1 MKRLAIYTAATAGY
15 TYALKPQARAIQAA
29 LFAADPCEVKIILVS
44 DGNPDAESAIELY
57 RKLIPS
63 AEVEHIADPRIIDGH
78 ENYKPDAQLVIATM
92 RTLATSAAR
101 AWGADY
107 LLALDSDVIP
117 RANSIRCMLD
127 SLSFD
132 GGYYGVA
139 ACPYPSQGG
148 GDFLCG
154 RGTPQSPIL
163 PDFYEDEKEVPEGL
177 IERRD
182 LLRRF
187 IMNPSDSVFS
197 MLSSLQT
204 YTPDETGAKSA
215 RDELKSIEEKI
226 RAIPPKGNVFEMNA
240 KGWRQRGW
248 FSQAYPGIGRG
259 AIVPTDW
266 CGFGCTLM
274 GREAMALCDF
284 TGYDGQ
290 GTEDLFIVWHR
301 WHPAGIRIAAIPH
314 CPADHIIREKVR
326 DDSGKETGQ
335 QKIRHC
341 FAGHEGHGECVG
353 HLRQQRREWHS
364 QEVGP

>member
-29 LFAADPCEVKIILVS
+29 LFAAGPCEVKVIVVS
-44 DGNPDAESAIELY
+44 DGNKEAESACDLY
-57 RKLIPS
+57 RQLLPS
-63 AEVEHIADPRIIDGH
+63 AEVEHVSDARIVDGH

-92 RTLATSAAR
+92 RTLATSVAR

-117 RANSIRCMLD
+117 KANSIRCMLD
-127 SLSFD
+127 MLAFD

-154 RGTPQSPIL
+154 RGTPQNPIL
-163 PDFYEDEKEVPEGL
+163 PDFHEDEKEVPAEL
-177 IERRD
+177 
-182 LLRRF
+182 
-187 IMNPSDSVFS
+187 V
-197 MLSSLQT
+197 
-204 YTPDETGAKSA
+204 AA
-215 RDELKSIEEKI
+215 RDAARETFQQDQSKTNRDALKAAEDAI
-226 RAIPPKGNVFEMNA
+226 RAVPPKGNVFAMNA
-240 KGWRQRGW
+240 EVWRQRGW
-248 FSQAYPGIGRG
+248 FSQAYPGIGKG

-266 CGFGCTLM
+266 CGFGCTMM

-290 GTEDLFIVWHR
+290 GTEDLFIVFHR
-301 WHPAGIRIAAIPH
+301 WWPAGIRIAAIPH
-314 CPADHIIREKVR
+314 CPADHIIREKVH
-326 DDSGKETGQ
+326 DDSGKETGV

-341 FAGHEGHGECVG
+341 FAGHEGQGECVG
-353 HLRQQRREWHS
+353 HLRQQRREWHP
-364 QEVGP
+364 QEVG